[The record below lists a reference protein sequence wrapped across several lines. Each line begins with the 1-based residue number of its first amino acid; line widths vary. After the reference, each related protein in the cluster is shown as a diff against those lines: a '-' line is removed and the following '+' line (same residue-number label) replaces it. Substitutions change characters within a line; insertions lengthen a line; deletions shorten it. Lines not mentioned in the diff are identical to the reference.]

1 MSKTR
6 IKEWM
11 IGAAFLFLMAIVV
24 TVLKNQMIC

>member
-11 IGAAFLFLMAIVV
+11 MGAAFLVLLAIVV
-24 TVLKNQMIC
+24 TVMKNQMIC